1 MTDLCIPIN
10 RKGGVVIGYRVS
22 EHRSVYLRSEML
34 SWFQSGTS
42 TPHTYPDR
50 KSASA
55 AFRKALKRGSCS
67 ASMQAVVI
75 PERLWP

>member
-1 MTDLCIPIN
+1 MVDFSVLIN
-10 RKGGVVIGYRVS
+10 RKGSVVIGYMVC
-22 EHRSVYLRSEML
+22 EHRYVYLRTEMHG
-34 SWFQSGTS
+34 WFGSTSS
-42 TPHTYPDR
+42 TPHAYPDW

-67 ASMQAVVI
+67 ASMHAVVI